1 MFEDYQMEKLKIE
14 LCKLIL
20 SNMGMVKPPNFG
32 KSGISINDFLLNINL
47 SVEFEEDNGNIEVE
61 KYGLWCG
68 YVSYMG
74 MRIRALGT
82 DICDNK
88 NNSHEFIVVY
98 CLDNGPFNAIKYS
111 TNSENCFF
119 MVKGVENTKCIWKN
133 ANIYDMLT
141 ASAGFYK
148 ISDLGVLWYPCKEY
162 EDLYKV
168 LVEVVGLG

>member
-1 MFEDYQMEKLKIE
+1 MQKLKIE

-32 KSGISINDFLLNINL
+32 RYGISINDFLLDKSLPI
-47 SVEFEEDNGNIEVE
+47 EFEEDNGKIEVE

-68 YVSYMG
+68 YVSHMG

-98 CLDNGPFNAIKYS
+98 CLDNGSFNAIKYS
-111 TNSENCFF
+111 TESDNYFF
-119 MVKGVENTKCIWKN
+119 MVRNIEGTKSIWKN
-133 ANIYDMLT
+133 VNIYDMLT

-148 ISDLGVLWYPCKEY
+148 ISDLGVLWYPCNEY
-162 EDLYKV
+162 EDLYNI
-168 LVEVVGLG
+168 LVEVIGLG